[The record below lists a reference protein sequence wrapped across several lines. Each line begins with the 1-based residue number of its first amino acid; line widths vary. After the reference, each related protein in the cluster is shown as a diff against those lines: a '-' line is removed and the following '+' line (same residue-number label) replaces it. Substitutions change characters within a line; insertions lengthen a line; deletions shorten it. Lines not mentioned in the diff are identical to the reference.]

1 MKPILDNPE
10 KVILTVATTGGLH
23 GKEANPNLPEQPTEI
38 VQQFNDCYNAGASLA
53 HIHVRD
59 QRGRTSSNLDTYAE
73 VLNGI
78 MDRCPGMITQVGNG
92 IGIWFD
98 DDGIGKPF
106 PPAERM
112 GLLDLQPAPDM
123 LTVNAGTFH
132 FDHKGQEWLFD
143 NSKKWN
149 AEFINGC
156 RERGI
161 HNEIEVYDLSHIA
174 NMLELRDQ
182 GVLSDTLHFSFVLGI
197 KGGIPATPQNLLAML
212 DAIPDDCSWQ
222 TVSIGRAQ
230 LALSTMTV
238 ALGGNVRVG
247 LEDNVYYRRGELATG
262 NAQLVERAVR
272 IIHDLG
278 REVASPEEAREM
290 LSMAPPAQ
298 SRPPR

>member
-23 GKEANPNLPEQPTEI
+23 GKEANPNLPEQPAEI
-38 VQQFNDCYNAGASLA
+38 TQQFHDCFNAGASIA

-59 QRGRTSSNLDTYAE
+59 PKGRTSSSPEIYAE
-73 VLNGI
+73 VLDGI
-78 MDRCPGMITQVGNG
+78 MNRCPGMITQVGNG

-98 DDGIGKPF
+98 DDGIGQPF
-106 PPAERM
+106 PQQERM
-112 GLLDLQPAPDM
+112 NLLNLQPAPDM

-149 AEFINGC
+149 KEFINGC
-156 RERGI
+156 KERNI
-161 HNEIEVYDLSHIA
+161 ANEIEVYDISHIA
-174 NMLELRDQ
+174 NMLELREQ
-182 GVLSDTLHFSFVLGI
+182 GVLQGSLHFSFVLGI

-230 LALSTMTV
+230 LGLSTMTV

-247 LEDNVYYRRGELATG
+247 LEDNVYYRRGELAKN

-278 REVASPEEAREM
+278 REVASPEEARTM
-290 LSMAPPAQ
+290 LGLAPPAQ
-298 SRPPR
+298 SRPR